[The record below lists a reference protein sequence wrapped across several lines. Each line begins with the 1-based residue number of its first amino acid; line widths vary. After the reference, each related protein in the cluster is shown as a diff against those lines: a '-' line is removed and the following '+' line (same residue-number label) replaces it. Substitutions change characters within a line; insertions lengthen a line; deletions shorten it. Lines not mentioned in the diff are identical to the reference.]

1 MPLPKVSCRL
11 EPELKRQLEQRAR
24 ASGLST
30 SQVIVAALTAHFT
43 ADRWSNADLERQ
55 LSMLMTEL
63 TATQDSIEALQHSSA
78 PALDHAIDAL
88 GRRVTDLESTVRAID
103 VQLATLL
110 KTVFVH
116 QVDSFMMLRVLLQQ
130 LHPAGMTPAA
140 DAARQYS
147 EKMLR
152 ELDGSA
158 GRITASG

>member
-24 ASGLST
+24 AGGMPT
-30 SQVIVAALTAHFT
+30 SQLIVDALRAYFSAART
-43 ADRWSNADLERQ
+43 SNLDLERQ

-63 TATQDSIEALQHSSA
+63 TATQDSIEALQYSSA

-88 GRRVTDLESTVRAID
+88 GRRVTNLESTVRAID

-152 ELDGSA
+152 ELDGSV
-158 GRITASG
+158 GRIAASG

>member
-1 MPLPKVSCRL
+1 MEAPRLICRVD
-11 EPELKRQLEQRAR
+11 PALKLQVETRAR
-24 ASGLST
+24 SAAVPISQIVVEALQAYLAGNAST
-30 SQVIVAALTAHFT
+30 P
-43 ADRWSNADLERQ
+43 ADLERQ